1 MELIEISLNYLH
13 LATHMRIMGAYMHKF
28 YKRVHTKL
36 IELDRKRSWLLS
48 QTDIKP
54 STWSSW
60 EKHGRMP
67 PADRAVAIAEALG
80 LTVEFLVTGR
90 ETPLDMRGS
99 DPLIAQI
106 SAQLLDMSEAQL
118 RRIQSAVNTVSIE
131 DGTA

>member
-1 MELIEISLNYLH
+1 MS
-13 LATHMRIMGAYMHKF
+13 THMRMMGAYMHKF

-36 IELDRKRSWLLS
+36 IELELKRSWLLA

-67 PADRAVAIAEALG
+67 PAERAVAIAEVLG

-99 DPLIAQI
+99 NPLISQI
-106 SAQLLDMSEAQL
+106 STQMLEMSEVQL
-118 RRIQSAVNTVSIE
+118 RRVQSAVNTISIE
-131 DGTA
+131 DVTS

>member
-1 MELIEISLNYLH
+1 MLIEIFLNYLH
-13 LATHMRIMGAYMHKF
+13 FTTHTRIMGAYMHKF

-106 SAQLLDMSEAQL
+106 SAQLLDMNEAQL
-118 RRIQSAVNTVSIE
+118 RRVQSAVNTVSIE
-131 DGTA
+131 DGTS

>member
-1 MELIEISLNYLH
+1 MN
-13 LATHMRIMGAYMHKF
+13 KF

-36 IELDRKRSWLLS
+36 IELERKRSWLLT

-67 PADRAVAIAEALG
+67 PAERAVAIAEVLG

-99 DPLIAQI
+99 NPLISQI
-106 SAQLLDMSEAQL
+106 STQMMEMSEAQL
-118 RRIQSAVNTVSIE
+118 RRVQSAVNTISIE
-131 DGTA
+131 DVSP